1 MICASLL
8 REYSSR
14 RKLRLNGMKL
24 RAGSASSRVWRE
36 TALVIFLSDRGFAGE
51 AGMSLGKENR
61 PSGSLMMLNERL
73 PEVLREISVSGS
85 YFSISLR

>member
-8 REYSSR
+8 RECSSR

-51 AGMSLGKENR
+51 AGMSLG
-61 PSGSLMMLNERL
+61 ERE
-73 PEVLREISVSGS
+73 PAFRIVDDVEREASRGLKGNIG
-85 YFSISLR
+85 